1 MSSLRDQ
8 PHLSASAINTYID
21 CGLSYKFGKID
32 RLVPEF
38 TPAAMVFGTV
48 IHLVLESFYLMK
60 KGDQTLTAKQVH
72 ELFENYWEYNAKDR
86 DDIQYEQ
93 DKNYHSYLTMGRE
106 LLTVWHD
113 KLPEDDF
120 KVIATEVEFALD
132 IPEVPV
138 PVIGYMDLIEED
150 EAGTIIITDF
160 KSTGRSYSHDE
171 IDKNIQ
177 LLIYQMGAKAN
188 WYPDRLILLRLDCL
202 IKTKVPKF
210 EQHWS
215 TRTEADERRVIRKI
229 QSVWKG
235 IESGVFLPNDTSW
248 KCKGCA
254 YKSAC
259 DQFMEG
265 GEYLETEHQPAEGC
279 QV

>member
-1 MSSLRDQ
+1 MKSLRDQ
-8 PHLSASAINTYID
+8 PHLSASAITSYID
-21 CGLSYKFGKID
+21 CGLNYKFGKID

-38 TPAAMVFGTV
+38 TSDALVFGTV
-48 IHLVLESFYLMK
+48 LHMVLESYYMLK
-60 KGDQTLTAKQVH
+60 KGGQIPTVKQIH
-72 ELFENYWEYNAKDR
+72 ELYENYWEYNAKDR
-86 DDIQYEQ
+86 EDIQYAEGKDYQ
-93 DKNYHSYLTMGRE
+93 TYLTMGKE

-113 KLPEDDF
+113 KLPDDNF
-120 KVIATEVEFALD
+120 KVIATEVEFALN

-188 WYPDRLILLRLDCL
+188 WYPDRLILLRFDCL
-202 IKTKVPKF
+202 IKTKTPKF
-210 EQHWS
+210 EQYYT
-215 TRTEADERRVIRKI
+215 TRGEADERRVIKKI

-235 IESGVFLPNDTSW
+235 ITSGVFLPNDTSW

-254 YKSAC
+254 YKQVC
-259 DQFMEG
+259 DEYMEG
-265 GEYLETEHQPAEGC
+265 GDYIETQPEPRESCA
-279 QV
+279 V

>member
-1 MSSLRDQ
+1 MSLRDQ
-8 PHLSASAINTYID
+8 PHLSASAINDYID
-21 CGLSYKFGKID
+21 CGLHYKFGKID

-60 KGDQTLTAKQVH
+60 KGDQILTAKQVH
-72 ELFENYWEYNAKDR
+72 ELFENYWEYNAKER

-93 DKNYHSYLTMGRE
+93 DKNYHSYMTMGRE

-113 KLPEDDF
+113 KLPDDDF
-120 KVIATEVEFALD
+120 KVIDTEVEFALN

-150 EAGTIIITDF
+150 SAGTIIITDF
-160 KSTGRSYSHDE
+160 KSTGRSYSADE

-188 WYPDRLILLRLDCL
+188 WYPDRLILLRFDCL
-202 IKTKVPKF
+202 IKTKTPKF
-210 EQHWS
+210 EQYWT
-215 TRTEADERRVIRKI
+215 TRGEADERRVIRKI
-229 QSVWKG
+229 QSVWHG
-235 IESGVFLPNDTSW
+235 ITSGVFLPNDTSW

-265 GEYLETEHQPAEGC
+265 GEYLETEHQPAESS